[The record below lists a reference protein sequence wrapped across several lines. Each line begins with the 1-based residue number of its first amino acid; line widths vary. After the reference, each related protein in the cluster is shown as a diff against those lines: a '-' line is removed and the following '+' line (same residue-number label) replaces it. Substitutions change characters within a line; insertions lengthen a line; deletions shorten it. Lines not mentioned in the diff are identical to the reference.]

1 MKKRLLFFFVSL
13 VCSLVAM
20 GQSTIKVVDGTT
32 TTWDFTKVTAAMCA
46 DLSSGNWAEDTSK
59 KMFKSNANGGD
70 ETPAFLGGLTINTCG
85 SDKSRVYYDGKTGY
99 CFNGGSAYIIIPV
112 TEGQTVEVYS
122 GQVITSN
129 DITLTAGSGKY
140 SGTVGEGKTSVKIL
154 RSSGA
159 TYITK
164 IVVKK
169 EEGTASDLACTSAEN
184 VVLAKDA
191 TSQITYT
198 TSSTGAVSYSSS
210 NTSIATVSNDGIITA
225 VSSGAASITVNQAAA
240 NGVREG
246 SFKVNVMVPYAFVAA
261 DTYTLNHTEYAF
273 AAPDNK
279 TYYFKNGLTMSLSQ
293 GKGEGYASLDNNT
306 GMKCSAG
313 VTYTINIPEGTKI
326 YSAKVRARS
335 NYTASDNHAQL
346 GSIFGETITD
356 DLPFS
361 SEEAFEKTFTFDAG
375 VTELSFT
382 PSGNQIQISIEL
394 STVKQSYAPTT
405 IFSMKTAAT
414 GNVSIEASA
423 DHEALPS
430 AANLTINGGSV
441 TVSNGQESAKN
452 LVTKDGFCMT
462 NGNTFF
468 TVTLDEAL
476 QAGDVI
482 TAKMSAAARGLKFAT
497 ADAYSTDYPGEA
509 AADVNFSY
517 TVAQGDGICGET
529 TFNVFRATSNS
540 TYFNN
545 FTITRPAT
553 IATVTVASEVGYATF
568 YNEMEGLVANGK
580 VYTAT
585 YNSDRSTVSLV
596 EIANGIIPANT
607 GVIIEGEGDVMI
619 KFSNTGAAAITS
631 NDLKGTATDIATS
644 SITEGTVC
652 VLGYENSKAGFY
664 AFEGTTL
671 AANKAY
677 LVVPASAPAKI
688 AIVKEGEAATGINT
702 VNAQAKSNVM
712 YNLAGQRINADAKG
726 MVIVNGKVVVKK

>member
-1 MKKRLLFFFVSL
+1 M

-46 DLSSGNWAEDTSK
+46 DLSSGNWTEDTK
-59 KMFKSNANGGD
+59 NKMFKSTASGGD
-70 ETPAFLGGLTINTCG
+70 ESPEFLGGLTVNTCG
-85 SDKSRVYYDGKTGY
+85 SDKSRMYYDGKSGY

-112 TEGQTVEVYS
+112 SAGQTVEVYS
-122 GQVITSN
+122 AQQIKSSDV
-129 DITLTAGSGKY
+129 TLTAGTGVYK
-140 SGTVGEGKTSVKIL
+140 GTVGEGKTSVKIL
-154 RSSGA
+154 RNSGA
-159 TYITK
+159 TYVTK
-164 IVVKK
+164 IVVKT
-169 EEGTASDLACTSAEN
+169 EAGTPSDLVRTSAEN
-184 VVLAKDA
+184 VVLEKNA
-191 TSQITYT
+191 TSQITYST
-198 TSSTGAVSYSSS
+198 TSTGAVSYS
-210 NTSIATVSNDGIITA
+210 TSDANVATVNNGVITA
-225 VSSGAASITVNQAAA
+225 VGSGIAAITVAQAAA

-246 SFKVNVMVPYAFVAA
+246 SFKVNVMVPYGFVAA
-261 DTYTLNHTEYAF
+261 ESYTLNHSQFAF
-273 AAPDNK
+273 ASPDNM
-279 TYYFKNGLTMSLSQ
+279 TYYFKNGLTMTLSQ
-293 GKGEGYASLDNNT
+293 GKGEGYATLDNNT

-335 NYTASDNHAQL
+335 NYTVSENHAQL
-346 GSIFGETITD
+346 GTIFGKTFTD

-361 SEEAFEKTFTFDAG
+361 GEEAFEKEFTFDAG

-394 STVKQSYAPTT
+394 STVEPSLASTT

-423 DHEALPS
+423 DHIALPE
-430 AANLTINGGSV
+430 AAKVTIKGGSV
-441 TVSNGQESAKN
+441 TVSNGQTSEKN
-452 LVTKDGFCMT
+452 LVTSAGFAMA

-468 TVTLDEAL
+468 TVTLDEPL

-482 TAKMSAAARGLKFAT
+482 TATMSQNGRGLKFAT
-497 ADAYSTDYPGEA
+497 ADAYSNDYPGEA
-509 AADVNFSY
+509 ASDVNFSY
-517 TVAQGDGICGET
+517 TVAQGDGICGES
-529 TFNVFRATSNS
+529 TFNVFRATGNS

-585 YNSDRSTVSLV
+585 YNSDRSAVSLV

-631 NDLKGTATDIATS
+631 NDLKGTATDIAAS
-644 SITEGTVC
+644 SISAGTVC
-652 VLGYENSKAGFY
+652 VLGYENSTAGFY
-664 AFEGTTL
+664 KYEGTL

-712 YNLAGQRINADAKG
+712 YNLAGQRVNGDAKG
-726 MVIVNGKVVVKK
+726 MVIVNGKVVIKK